1 MYSLLISLGI
11 ALAVG
16 LILGIFVNAGLG
28 IFLGI
33 FAFFA
38 AFIFFQ
44 RTFSKKLQAVF
55 MAANLEIQK
64 QHFDRAIEILKEG
77 YRYNKYAF
85 LVQAQIDTQIGIIIY
100 SQKKFGEA
108 FKYLKNSNPRIM
120 MGYLMYIIGCIKNK
134 NTENIDKNIDLL
146 IRFNKKDPFVYSA
159 VAYLYEEELDNRD
172 KALETLTKAAKIMPD
187 NPKIKEH
194 LLAFQNNKEFK
205 MDKYGEQ
212 WYQLMLDR
220 KGLTRLQNKMIKNQQ
235 KSMGVRTFTR

>member
-16 LILGIFVNAGLG
+16 LILGIFVNVGLG

-38 AFIFFQ
+38 AFIFLQ

-55 MAANLEIQK
+55 MAANIEIQK

-77 YRYNKYAF
+77 YRYNRYAF
-85 LVQAQIDTQIGIIIY
+85 LVKAQIDTQIGIIIY

-159 VAYLYEEELDNRD
+159 VAYLYEEELGNRD

-194 LLAFQNNKEFK
+194 LLAFQNNREFK

-220 KGLTRLQNKMIKNQQ
+220 KGLTRLQNKMIKDQQ
-235 KSMGVRTFTR
+235 KSMKVRTFTR

>member
-16 LILGIFVNAGLG
+16 LILGIFVNVGLG

-55 MAANLEIQK
+55 MAANVEIQK

-172 KALETLTKAAKIMPD
+172 KALATLMKAAKIMPD

>member
-44 RTFSKKLQAVF
+44 RTFSKKLQAIF

>member
-16 LILGIFVNAGLG
+16 LIIGFLVNAGLG
-28 IFLGI
+28 IFLGL

-44 RTFSKKLQAVF
+44 RFFSKKLQAIF
-55 MAANLEIQK
+55 MAANFEIQK
-64 QHFDRAIEILKEG
+64 QHFDKAIEVLKEG

-108 FKYLKNSNPRIM
+108 YKYLKNSNPRIM

-172 KALETLTKAAKIMPD
+172 KALETLTKAAKVMPD

>member
-1 MYSLLISLGI
+1 MYSLLISLSIG
-11 ALAVG
+11 LAVG
-16 LILGIFVNAGLG
+16 LLLGFLVNVGLG
-28 IFLGI
+28 IFLGL

-44 RTFSKKLQAVF
+44 RFFSKKLQSIF
-55 MAANLEIQK
+55 MEANIDIQK
-64 QHFDRAIEILKEG
+64 QHFDKAIETLKEG

-85 LVQAQIDTQIGIIIY
+85 LVQAQIDTQIGIILY

-108 FKYLKNSNPRIM
+108 YKYLKNSNPRIT
-120 MGYLMYIIGCIKNK
+120 MGYLTYIIGCIKNK
-134 NTENIDKNIDLL
+134 KTENIDKNIDLL

-159 VAYLYEEELDNRD
+159 IAYIYEEELDNRE
-172 KALETLTKAAKIMPD
+172 KALATLTKATKIMPD

-205 MDKYGEQ
+205 MEKYGEQ

-220 KGLTRLQNKMIKNQQ
+220 KGLTKLQNKMIKNQQ

>member
-11 ALAVG
+11 ALVVG
-16 LILGIFVNAGLG
+16 LILGIFVNVGLG
-28 IFLGI
+28 IFLGL

-146 IRFNKKDPFVYSA
+146 IRFNKKDPFVYST
-159 VAYLYEEELDNRD
+159 VAYLYEEELGNRD

-235 KSMGVRTFTR
+235 KSMGVKTFTR

>member
-1 MYSLLISLGI
+1 LGF
-11 ALAVG
+11 
-16 LILGIFVNAGLG
+16 FVNVGLG

-33 FAFFA
+33 FAFLA

-55 MAANLEIQK
+55 MAANIEIQK

-146 IRFNKKDPFVYSA
+146 IRFNKKDPFVYSV
-159 VAYLYEEELDNRD
+159 VAYLYEEELGNRD

-194 LLAFQNNKEFK
+194 LLAFQNNREFK

-220 KGLTRLQNKMIKNQQ
+220 KGLTRLQNKMMKDQQ
-235 KSMGVRTFTR
+235 KSMKVRTFAR

>member
-16 LILGIFVNAGLG
+16 LIIGFLVNAGLG
-28 IFLGI
+28 IFLGL

-44 RTFSKKLQAVF
+44 RFFSKKLQAVF
-55 MAANLEIQK
+55 MAANFEIQK
-64 QHFDRAIEILKEG
+64 QHFDKAIEVLKEG

-108 FKYLKNSNPRIM
+108 YKYLKNSNPRIM

-172 KALETLTKAAKIMPD
+172 KALETLTKAAKVMPD

>member
-11 ALAVG
+11 GIAAG
-16 LILGIFVNAGLG
+16 LIIGFFVNVGLG
-28 IFLGI
+28 IFLGL

-44 RTFSKKLQAVF
+44 RFFSKKLQAVF
-55 MAANLEIQK
+55 MSANFENQK
-64 QHFDRAIEILKEG
+64 QQFDRAIAALKEG
-77 YRYNKYAF
+77 YRYNRYAF
-85 LVQAQIDTQIGIIIY
+85 MVKAQIDTQIGIILY

-108 FKYLKNSNPRIM
+108 YKYLKNSNPRIM
-120 MGYLMYIIGCIKNK
+120 MGYLMYIIGCIRNK
-134 NTENIDKNIDLL
+134 KTENIDKNIDLL

-159 VAYLYEEELDNRD
+159 IAYIYEEELDNRD

-205 MDKYGEQ
+205 MEKYGEQ

-220 KGLTRLQNKMIKNQQ
+220 KGLTKLQNKMIKNQQ
-235 KSMGVRTFTR
+235 KSMGVKNFVR

>member
-16 LILGIFVNAGLG
+16 LILGIFVNVGLG

-44 RTFSKKLQAVF
+44 RTFSKKLQAIF
-55 MAANLEIQK
+55 MAANIEIQK

>member
-11 ALAVG
+11 ALVVG
-16 LILGIFVNAGLG
+16 LILGIFVNVGLG

-55 MAANLEIQK
+55 LAANMEIQK

-159 VAYLYEEELDNRD
+159 VAYLYEEELGNRD

-205 MDKYGEQ
+205 MEKYGEQ

-220 KGLTRLQNKMIKNQQ
+220 KGLARLQNKMIKNQQ
-235 KSMGVRTFTR
+235 KSMGVKTYTR

>member
-16 LILGIFVNAGLG
+16 LILGIFVNVGLG

-38 AFIFFQ
+38 SFIFFQ

-55 MAANLEIQK
+55 MAANIEIQK

-146 IRFNKKDPFVYSA
+146 IRFNKKDPFVYSV

-172 KALETLTKAAKIMPD
+172 KALATLMKAAKIMPD

-235 KSMGVRTFTR
+235 KSMNVRTFTR

>member
-11 ALAVG
+11 ALVVG
-16 LILGIFVNAGLG
+16 LILGIFVNVGLG

-55 MAANLEIQK
+55 LAANMEIQK

-146 IRFNKKDPFVYSA
+146 IRFNKKDPFVYST
-159 VAYLYEEELDNRD
+159 VAYLYEEELGNRD

-235 KSMGVRTFTR
+235 KSMGVKTFTR

>member
-11 ALAVG
+11 G
-16 LILGIFVNAGLG
+16 LVAGLLLGFLVNVGLG
-28 IFLGI
+28 IFLGL

-44 RTFSKKLQAVF
+44 RFFSKKLQAVF

-64 QHFDRAIEILKEG
+64 QQFDRAIEALKEG

-85 LVQAQIDTQIGIIIY
+85 LVQAQIDTQIGIILY

-108 FKYLKNSNPRIM
+108 YKYLKNSNPRIM

-134 NTENIDKNIDLL
+134 KTENIDKNIDLL

-159 VAYLYEEELDNRD
+159 IAYIYEEELDNRD
-172 KALETLTKAAKIMPD
+172 KALETLTKAAKVMPD

-205 MDKYGEQ
+205 MEKYGEQ

-220 KGLTRLQNKMIKNQQ
+220 KGLAKLQNKMIKNQQ

>member
-11 ALAVG
+11 GLAVG
-16 LILGIFVNAGLG
+16 LILGLLGLIGLG

-33 FAFFA
+33 FAFLV

-44 RTFSKKLQAVF
+44 RFFSKKLQAIF
-55 MAANLEIQK
+55 MSANIEIQK
-64 QHFDRAIEILKEG
+64 QQFDHAIATLKEG

-85 LVQAQIDTQIGIIIY
+85 LVKAQIDTQIGIILY

-108 FKYLKNSNPRIM
+108 YKYLKNSNPRIM
-120 MGYLMYIIGCIKNK
+120 MGYLMYIIGRIKNK
-134 NTENIDKNIDLL
+134 NTENIDKDIDLL

-159 VAYLYEEELDNRD
+159 ITYIYEEELNDRE
-172 KALETLTKAAKIMPD
+172 KALATLTKATKVMPD
-187 NPKIKEH
+187 NIKIKEH
-194 LLAFQNNKEFK
+194 LIAFQNNKEFK
-205 MDKYGEQ
+205 MEKYGDQ

-235 KSMGVRTFTR
+235 KSMGVRNFTR

>member
-1 MYSLLISLGI
+1 MFSLLISLGI
-11 ALAVG
+11 GIAAG
-16 LILGIFVNAGLG
+16 LLIGFLVNAGLG
-28 IFLGI
+28 IFLGL
-33 FAFFA
+33 FGFLA

-44 RTFSKKLQAVF
+44 RFFSKKLQAIF
-55 MAANLEIQK
+55 MEANTDIQK
-64 QHFDRAIEILKEG
+64 QHFDRAIETLKEG

-85 LVQAQIDTQIGIIIY
+85 LVQAQIDTQIGIILY

-108 FKYLKNSNPRIM
+108 YKYLKNSNPRIM

-134 NTENIDKNIDLL
+134 KTENIDKNIDLL

-159 VAYLYEEELDNRD
+159 IAYIYEEELDDRE
-172 KALETLTKAAKIMPD
+172 KALATLMKAAKIMPE

-205 MDKYGEQ
+205 MEKYGEQ

-220 KGLTRLQNKMIKNQQ
+220 KGLTKLQNKMIKNQQ
-235 KSMGVRTFTR
+235 KSMGVRNFTR

>member
-11 ALAVG
+11 AILVG
-16 LILGIFVNAGLG
+16 LILGILGYIGLG

-33 FAFFA
+33 FAFLA

-55 MAANLEIQK
+55 MAANIEIQK

-146 IRFNKKDPFVYSA
+146 IRFNKKDPFVYSV
-159 VAYLYEEELDNRD
+159 VAYLYEEELGNRD

-194 LLAFQNNKEFK
+194 LLAFQNNREFK

-220 KGLTRLQNKMIKNQQ
+220 KGLTRLQNKMMKDQQ
-235 KSMGVRTFTR
+235 KSMKVRTFAR

>member
-11 ALAVG
+11 ALVVG
-16 LILGIFVNAGLG
+16 LILGIFVNVGLG

-55 MAANLEIQK
+55 LAANMEIQK
-64 QHFDRAIEILKEG
+64 QHFDRAIEVLKEG

-146 IRFNKKDPFVYSA
+146 IRFNKKDPFVYST
-159 VAYLYEEELDNRD
+159 VAYLYEEELGNRD

-235 KSMGVRTFTR
+235 KSMGVKTFTR